1 MKVWRREDGFTLVEL
16 TIVVTILGII
26 TSIAVLSY
34 SNISKA
40 MNLNGA
46 LKQVEAALNRAKVAA
61 RQENVKYQLVFYTDS
76 SGANADTYEFV
87 HDVYNPG
94 ADTWTMTPVDRS
106 VSGEEVSVSGGHAYI
121 KVANGVKITGC
132 TEIAGSEIIVTF
144 APAGTTMAV
153 SGSDNPGGG
162 QPPNTSATITLNLL
176 SVDSSGSVSINAIG
190 AITIP

>member
-1 MKVWRREDGFTLVEL
+1 MKMWRREDGFTLVEL
-16 TIVVTILGII
+16 TIVITILGII
-26 TSIAVLSY
+26 ISIATLSY

-46 LKQVEAALNRAKVAA
+46 LKQVEAAMNRAKLSA

-76 SGANADTYEFV
+76 SGANANTYEFV
-87 HDVYNPG
+87 HDVYNPV

-121 KVANGVKITGC
+121 KVANGVKIAGC
-132 TEIAGSEIIVTF
+132 TEILGSQIIVNF

-153 SGSDNPGGG
+153 LGSDNPGGG
-162 QPPNTSATITLNLL
+162 NTSATVTLNLL
-176 SVDSSGSVSINAIG
+176 SVDRTGSVSINAIG
-190 AITIP
+190 TITVP